1 MKAKAYSLIKDS
13 RLVRQFGST
22 FMDQIVRMLRSSDVL
37 PAGHQDLSNSE
48 AAILLFVIF
57 TATTPTEAVRIAKNF
72 EKLTC
77 LNKKFSSSWK
87 RFLFE
92 TKSQKEIVE
101 NIARIWFGDKG
112 SFVIVHDKDGTS
124 QTFSVPGH
132 KRARVQDVRIINDEF
147 LFSIILELQQPEFGK
162 IGKFEG

>member
-1 MKAKAYSLIKDS
+1 MKAYSLIKDS

-22 FMDQIVRMLRSSDVL
+22 FMDQIVRRLKSSDVL

-48 AAILLFVIF
+48 VAILLFAIF
-57 TATTPTEAVRIAKNF
+57 TATTPTDAVRIAKNY
-72 EKLTC
+72 ENLAC
-77 LNKKFSSSWK
+77 LNKNFSSKWN

-92 TKSQKEIVE
+92 TKAQKENAE

-124 QTFSVPGH
+124 QTFSLPGY
-132 KRARVQDVRIINDEF
+132 KRQRIQDVRIINDEF

-162 IGKFEG
+162 IGKFIG

>member
-1 MKAKAYSLIKDS
+1 MKTYSLIKDS

-22 FMDQIVRMLRSSDVL
+22 FMDQVVRMLRTSDII
-37 PAGHQDLSNSE
+37 PAGHQNLSNSE
-48 AAILLFVIF
+48 VAILLFVIF
-57 TATTPTEAVRIAKNF
+57 TATTPTDAVRIAKSY

-77 LNKKFSSSWK
+77 LNKNFSSKWK

-112 SFVIVHDKDGTS
+112 SFVIVHDKDETS

-132 KRARVQDVRIINDEF
+132 KRASVQDVRIINDEF
-147 LFSIILELQQPEFGK
+147 LFSILLELQQEEFGK
-162 IGKFEG
+162 IGKFIG